1 MAQPAQTIMKALP
14 PLLGLPVLYV
24 ACLCT
29 LVLSIAVVQYGSWW
43 EQMTLA
49 GAECAALAWLETRK
63 GRRKRTRHR
72 NPPARFNPDLWGK
85 N

>member
-1 MAQPAQTIMKALP
+1 MKALP
-14 PLLGLPVLYV
+14 PLLGLPVLYA

-43 EQMTLA
+43 EQITLA

-63 GRRKRTRHR
+63 GRRKRRR
-72 NPPARFNPDLWGK
+72 PAKLTAQFNPDLWGK